1 VAYGVALAVFGLAM
15 LDELS
20 RRPDESPTLTT
31 PLDEATDDF
40 AEVASARD
48 EDGEGAADTIDASS
62 DVGQDVLDK
71 HRWVNLRALR
81 RTTG

>member
-1 VAYGVALAVFGLAM
+1 M
-15 LDELS
+15 
-20 RRPDESPTLTT
+20 PTLTT
-31 PLDEATDDF
+31 LLDEATDDF

-71 HRWVNLRALR
+71 HHTADSR
-81 RTTG
+81 